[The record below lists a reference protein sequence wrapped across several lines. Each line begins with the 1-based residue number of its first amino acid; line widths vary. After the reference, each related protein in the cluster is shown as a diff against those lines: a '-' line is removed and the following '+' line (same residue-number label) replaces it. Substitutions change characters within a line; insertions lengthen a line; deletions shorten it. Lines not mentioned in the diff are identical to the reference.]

1 MRVVLF
7 SMPDTAPYIAKR
19 EWEAPS
25 LGIASVAGN
34 IDRRHQVWLADLVV
48 RKWSVPS
55 SVRRTM
61 RKYRPDVVGLSAMI
75 FQYFTARKIA
85 RLIKEEFPGTLI
97 ALGGYHATTMRRE
110 IADSPEAQ
118 VVDFIFEGEGD
129 HAFDELLDALDGRR
143 SMETIGGL
151 SYKQDGVFRHNP
163 ARPLEDVREI
173 DYPERDRRVF
183 GGYHFY
189 FDKADVME
197 TSRGCLLRCNF
208 CSMNQMYGT
217 TFRTYSIDRVL
228 ADIEGMYRRGARHV
242 FILDDNI
249 TLDVPRLM
257 DLCDGIIGLKRKKM
271 QFVIQASCAGIAK
284 DPRLPRKLADAGIT
298 QVFLG
303 IENLDQDNLTQMKK
317 GKIVGVT
324 QVAVKRLIDAGIIV
338 AGGMIVGMADDDVA
352 AIRRNYEYFVGMGI
366 HNILDQIITPYPG
379 TEMRTNL
386 IADGVVTNLYDYKWY
401 SGYWPQV
408 RTHYLSSKEILFEK
422 WKARRDI
429 LGVWYADGEFQKSY
443 PRWSWFWNNVLR
455 RIILGNE
462 RRMVWMYGEK
472 GRFQRQMMQWAR
484 LNDFFGDM
492 VLDPRFFDPEVE
504 GPAGIGDPLADV
516 HYGAPPRKDSS
527 TEGVFVSTR
536 ELRWSQQAEERDR
549 SASKRS
555 GVAAPPRSLGGGKS
569 AAELSDAGQGG
580 HAHGA

>member
-228 ADIEGMYRRGARHV
+228 ADIEGMYRRDARHV

-284 DPRLPRKLADAGIT
+284 DPQLPRKLADAGIT

-303 IENLDQDNLTQMKK
+303 IENVDQDNLTQMKK

-324 QVAVKRLIDAGIIV
+324 QVAVKRLIDVGIIV

-504 GPAGIGDPLADV
+504 GPAGIGDPLSDLD
-516 HYGAPPRKDSS
+516 YGAAPRKDGSR
-527 TEGVFVSTR
+527 EGVFVSTR
-536 ELRWSQQAEERDR
+536 EMRWSQKGAERQRVSSPLGLAGSLQPAEE
-549 SASKRS
+549 SP
-555 GVAAPPRSLGGGKS
+555 AA
-569 AAELSDAGQGG
+569 AD
-580 HAHGA
+580 